1 MNINTRIDTYA
12 GQEGFFE
19 RFSDLSKEDLQEHA
33 TGNLTIEQFVRN
45 TPKPLQR
52 NIKSAF
58 QPSFLRRSVDHFIS
72 LFMTSTGVNAE
83 QRHLSPFN
91 ANNLLEIYFKYLA
104 IPLFLAA
111 QIVQIT
117 ASYVKA
123 VVITGI
129 VGGVVS
135 VALFVYIK
143 FFKMAPQR
151 VPCGIHLLSFKGN
164 EEVVARKEQIEQLN
178 QLVQWTEQDRVPFS
192 AALLAKPGEGKS
204 SVIKGFALQHQE
216 DYLVYSLRTPELL
229 KSFEGMGDQLSY
241 IRNTIG
247 KQEKK
252 VVLVFEEFD
261 AALKSSENMLLL
273 YSLLDDEG
281 IACIPVMNPETY
293 DKSED
298 SSFARRFLPVRLK
311 NEGEIFDA
319 WYEKLLRY
327 YHRRFGGDVYIENAL
342 FKKIIE
348 AAKNEKY
355 AAPASGVNLLL
366 RAIRWVRQGTPRGTL
381 VNGEEKQK
389 LEEEIV
395 QDDFLNG
402 DDVLIEE
409 QQPSEV
415 INNRRTH
422 YETIR
427 KVSKCYYNN
436 QLQQEKLAEKI
447 RKADSYS
454 EQDDRDFIL
463 LRKVLHVK
471 LRTKLKELIEN
482 RENNIGNDDQCY
494 FPHCIDEGLLE
505 KVQNS

>member
-1 MNINTRIDTYA
+1 MDIINTRIDIYA

-19 RFSDLSKEDLQEHA
+19 HFSDLSIENLQLHA
-33 TGNLTIEQFVRN
+33 TGNLTIEQFVQK

-52 NIKSAF
+52 NTKPTF
-58 QPSFLRRSVDHFIS
+58 QPSFLRRSVDHFVS
-72 LFMTSTGVNAE
+72 LFMTSTGVNAQ

-91 ANNLLEIYFKYLA
+91 ANNLLGIYTKYLA

-117 ASYVKA
+117 ASYFKA

-129 VGGVVS
+129 VGAVVS

-178 QLVQWTEQDRVPFS
+178 QLIQWTEENKVPFS

-204 SVIKGFALQHQE
+204 SVIKAFALEHQE

-311 NEGEIFDA
+311 NEGEIFDV
-319 WYEKLLRY
+319 WYENLLRY
-327 YHRRFGGDVYIENAL
+327 YHRCFGGDVYIENTM

-366 RAIRWVRQGTPRGTL
+366 RAIRWVRQGRPQGTL
-381 VNGEEKQK
+381 VDGEEKKK
-389 LEEEIV
+389 LQEEIA
-395 QDDFLNG
+395 QHDFLNG
-402 DDVLIEE
+402 DDVVVEE
-409 QQPSEV
+409 EQPSES
-415 INNRRTH
+415 INQKRAH

-427 KVSKCYYNN
+427 KVSKCYYEN

-447 RKADSYS
+447 RIAQSYS
-454 EQDDRDFIL
+454 ERDERDFIL

-471 LRTKLKELIEN
+471 LREKLKDLIEN
-482 RENNIGNDDQCY
+482 GQNDEQCY
-494 FPHCIDEGLLE
+494 FPHCIDEELI
-505 KVQNS
+505 KRVQTVDK